1 MVCTGAITGMV
12 MTAAGGFIANGGLPN
27 VFGSAPLAVSGPL
40 ATATSGLTSQP
51 WMQSLTT
58 TLGSMKESVVGF
70 TSQMTQGWNMLQSNL
85 GEGVFNAA
93 LGSFGPN
100 AAKALEG
107 TVLQG
112 LNSAVQ
118 YGQSWATQTLG
129 SIPIAGQAITSVIAD
144 PSKLGSMLAQA
155 EGYAQQANKFISSA
169 LNSDVLDKTWQGLD
183 KVMTGGL
190 DGISTWAS
198 GLGDDISKLGNVVSW
213 ENVSKLGSPG
223 QLLANIANSGN
234 IGEIGTKLGNMVL
247 STDVVKNLGGN
258 LVNAAILSAQGSPVT
273 LNNLGIDVQSIMAQ
287 GTNLPAAF
295 QKLAYNELANVT
307 GPALSQVQKVLG
319 SSIPNLTSA
328 QDLLNPQKILPLSY
342 QTLQTVIKTASPGW
356 RAIYENESGSVN
368 PELEFL
374 GNNLKGII
382 PDDLA
387 IANGALARSFGQ
399 VKNITATNTEGLA
412 AATATIETAKGL
424 PDVQNIT
431 SPFPPGVKEF
441 WEAQYNDTSG
451 VILGTGNNGTY
462 TVCDM
467 MGYASGYNSAQPIA
481 DMANVTAQIAAA
493 GGFDYFTGS
502 TPSSSIGLYN
512 VIQNLCAGDY
522 NVPVY
527 EPIPDPPPEPPP
539 EPVIIG
545 WQVVIP
551 DGVWGEGTYPPLPAL
566 YADTIEE
573 AFEDAWMNGIL
584 PAATEAVGLAQAA
597 HPELV
602 NRANELNTI
611 WTDQLAREYVNQQRI
626 QNTNGPT
633 RFRGTISGTTLTVTQ
648 LVSGAIETGLVLYG
662 AIADDSTNISL
673 AGGTTIVSGG
683 GSSWQVNIS
692 QNLPTELFFTA
703 LPLVD
708 FSTIKGTDSVSMQ
721 FAENLHRYGND
732 TAVGG
737 VAQYLE
743 GIAVTSSIGGQS
755 VISAMREG
763 RNIVRLEAAGLT
775 DDLSFDQF
783 TPQPQAELSSGQ
795 NTKQE
800 ALDSLIKS

>member
-1 MVCTGAITGMV
+1 MVCKGAITGMV
-12 MTAAGGFIANGGLPN
+12 MTAAGGFIANGGLPS
-27 VFGSAPLAVSGPL
+27 VFGSAPLASSSAL
-40 ATATSGLTSQP
+40 TSATSGLASQP

-58 TLGSMKESVVGF
+58 TLGSMKDSVVGF
-70 TSQMTQGWNMLQSNL
+70 TSQMTQGWNMLQTNL

-112 LNSAVQ
+112 LNTAVQ
-118 YGQSWATQTLG
+118 YGQSWASQTLNGLPGG
-129 SIPIAGQAITSVIAD
+129 SLVSGVIAD

-169 LNSDVLDKTWQGLD
+169 LNSDILDKTWQGLD

-198 GLGDDISKLGNVVSW
+198 GLGDDIGKLGNVVSW
-213 ENVSKLGSPG
+213 ENISKLGSPG
-223 QLLANIANSGN
+223 QLLANIANSNN
-234 IGEIGTKLGNMVL
+234 IGEIGSKIGNMAL

-258 LVNAAILSAQGSPVT
+258 LVNAAILSAQGQPIT
-273 LNNLGIDVQSIMAQ
+273 LNNLGIDVQGIMAQ
-287 GTNLPAAF
+287 GANLPAAF
-295 QKLAYNELANVT
+295 QKLAYNELGNIT
-307 GPALSQVQKVLG
+307 GSGLAQVQKVLG
-319 SSIPNLTSA
+319 SNIPNLASA
-328 QDLLNPQKILPLSY
+328 QDLLNPQKILPKSFS
-342 QTLQTVIKTASPGW
+342 TLQTVIRVASPGW

-368 PELEFL
+368 SELNFL
-374 GNNLKGII
+374 GDDLKGII

-387 IANGALARSFGQ
+387 VANAALARSFGQ

-431 SPFPPGVKEF
+431 SPMPPGVKSF
-441 WEAQYNDTSG
+441 WEAQYNDSNG
-451 VILGTGNNGTY
+451 VALGTGANGTY

-467 MGYASGYNSAQPIA
+467 MGYASGYNSAKPIS
-481 DMANVTAQIAAA
+481 DMANVTAQIEAA

-502 TPSSSIGLYN
+502 TPSSSIGLYE
-512 VIQNLCAGDY
+512 VIQNFCAGDY

-527 EPIPDPPPEPPP
+527 EPIPDPPPDPPP
-539 EPVIIG
+539 EPVLLG

-551 DGVWGEGTYPPLPAL
+551 AGVWGAGTYPPLG
-566 YADTIEE
+566 YSETIEE

-584 PAATEAVGLAQAA
+584 PAAAEAVGLAQAA

-602 NRANELNTI
+602 NKANELNSV

-626 QNTNGPT
+626 QNTNGTT
-633 RFRGTISGTTLTVTQ
+633 RFVGQISGTTLTVTQ
-648 LVSGAIETGLVLYG
+648 VISGAIEVGMVLSG
-662 AIADDSTNISL
+662 ISADDSTSASV
-673 AGGTTIVSGG
+673 AGGTSVVSGG
-683 GSSWQVNIS
+683 GLSWQVNIS
-692 QNLPTELFFTA
+692 QTTPANLFFTA

-708 FSTIKGTDSVSMQ
+708 FSNIKGTDTVAMQ

-755 VISAMREG
+755 VVSAMREG
-763 RNIVRLEAAGLT
+763 RNITRLEEAGLT
-775 DDLSFDQF
+775 DDLSFNQF
-783 TPQPQAELSSGQ
+783 TPQPQATLSSGQ
-795 NTKQE
+795 NTKEE
-800 ALDSLIKS
+800 ALDQLIKS